1 MLGGGSTLEVKQ
13 LITKLEGEIR
23 ERKALVAA
31 LRVYDPTTNAT
42 SEQSHQAGG
51 NSRSPRAVPRQ
62 ARSQAE
68 AKSSSGWSPERLRK
82 FRATMAAKKKSA
94 K

>member
-1 MLGGGSTLEVKQ
+1 MEVKQ

-31 LRVYDPTTNAT
+31 LRAYDPASTPAP
-42 SEQSHQAGG
+42 SEKSHQAGG
-51 NSRSPRAVPRQ
+51 NSGSPRAVHHRAVPQ
-62 ARSQAE
+62 VA
-68 AKSSSGWSPERLRK
+68 AKRSSGWSTERLRK

>member
-1 MLGGGSTLEVKQ
+1 MEVKQ

-23 ERKALVAA
+23 DRKALVAA
-31 LRVYDPTTNAT
+31 LRVYDPAIEAT
-42 SEQSHQAGG
+42 SEQNHHAGG
-51 NSRSPRAVPRQ
+51 NSGGPRAVHHRVAAQ
-62 ARSQAE
+62 TA
-68 AKSSSGWSPERLRK
+68 AKRASGWSPERLRK